1 MKKDKFE
8 LFKER
13 VQFLNDFCE
22 SVLIAYKT
30 KVAETPLYSLTYEI
44 KWGFE
49 DLVRQEYMLKKYTEI
64 LEAIKANEDWKENIL
79 EWLEEDLVRNQS
91 QINRLGIMNSSGM
104 MHNTFGIFE
113 LKAQAHWMEELESL
127 IKLLKREEDN

>member
-79 EWLEEDLVRNQS
+79 EWLEED
-91 QINRLGIMNSSGM
+91 
-104 MHNTFGIFE
+104 
-113 LKAQAHWMEELESL
+113 
-127 IKLLKREEDN
+127 